1 MIHEKIETF
10 LEKADINY
18 LFCLLSELEAYRLLQ
33 LPVYVRQKFPEKITV
48 MAMNHVAEN
57 EVPDYISELAEAEL
71 AAMEQE
77 SPFIEEEGGEEEAEE
92 TVDDSTKFIE
102 DFADSEGFKEEED
115 EDEDEEDEDEE
126 DEDEEDEDEDEEDF
140 YDYDNDSEDD
150 DL

>member
-1 MIHEKIETF
+1 MINEKIENF

-33 LPVYVRQKFPEKITV
+33 LPTYVRQKFPEKITV

-77 SPFIEEEGGEEEAEE
+77 SPFLEEEGGEEETEE
-92 TVDDSTKFIE
+92 TIDDSTRFIE
-102 DFADSEGFKEEED
+102 DLADSENFK
-115 EDEDEEDEDEE
+115 EEDEDEE
-126 DEDEEDEDEDEEDF
+126 EEEEEEEDF
-140 YDYDNDSEDD
+140 YNYDNDSEDNE
-150 DL
+150 L

>member
-1 MIHEKIETF
+1 MINEKIENF

-115 EDEDEEDEDEE
+115 EDKDE
-126 DEDEEDEDEDEEDF
+126 EDEDEEDF